1 MREGGQAL
9 NELSTEVKAK
19 ETHEKAIGYFRVSE
33 QYGYKFIME
42 VKKIRDDRYYKE
54 LGYSNFDDYCRDAWN
69 VERKHMD
76 ERIQIANAFSEEDF
90 ARYSGEIGH
99 KKSLLLSRMDEQQR
113 KQTITKGVP
122 TNDGYKPISEA
133 TQKEIAEY
141 RRNAEEAERRAQ
153 QAEKQAEQA
162 KKSEEIALKKLEEEQ
177 SKEPK
182 IVEKEVIK
190 EIDNTDYE
198 RIEKLER
205 QIRSMKLNNEDFS
218 QKEKEVK
225 LLQLDASKSVLN
237 TKIKIDEFLQEV
249 AVTSYRRGAIATS
262 SDGTKSKLREGIDD
276 LKNFIKEMEL
286 ALDGT
291 IQHQ

>member
-1 MREGGQAL
+1 
-9 NELSTEVKAK
+9 
-19 ETHEKAIGYFRVSE
+19 
-33 QYGYKFIME
+33 
-42 VKKIRDDRYYKE
+42 
-54 LGYSNFDDYCRDAWN
+54 
-69 VERKHMD
+69 
-76 ERIQIANAFSEEDF
+76 
-90 ARYSGEIGH
+90 
-99 KKSLLLSRMDEQQR
+99 
-113 KQTITKGVP
+113 
-122 TNDGYKPISEA
+122 
-133 TQKEIAEY
+133 
-141 RRNAEEAERRAQ
+141 
-153 QAEKQAEQA
+153 
-162 KKSEEIALKKLEEEQ
+162 EQ

-249 AVTSYRRGAIATS
+249 AVTSYRRGARATS